1 LENIAVNKD
10 RSATEF
16 RAGEPKGP
24 ATKAEAKA
32 PAGEPAAAE
41 AVPLSNAWTR
51 FWFTPTSTVGMK
63 CLRFGSGLLF
73 FAWLVSFAGHQVE
86 LFSQNGW
93 LDRKALVEMR
103 QQENLAPVP
112 IGWSILYLAGDSVAL
127 FQTLYWGSLAALAL
141 FTLGVAT
148 RITAVLTWIIVVSF
162 FANPATSYEGDYLLG
177 ILAFYLMIGHLL
189 VGQWNGNLS
198 IAERILGSCDDFVF
212 ARWLFP
218 PSAAERPASCG
229 ANFMMR
235 LVQIHFVMIIVT
247 SALHKLQI
255 SDWWA
260 GVALWYPLHPTFQT
274 TAESLQRERPNAEFT
289 LFYLSL
295 AQYLVLAWQLGLPF
309 FAWRPGRCWR
319 GLLLGGAAI
328 GWLGAYFLF
337 QLPLFG
343 PFVLLGCLSFLRPEE
358 WEWAKGAIRSGLGDS
373 VKRKA
378 APEVK
383 KMPVA
388 VGKDS
393 IKK

>member
-1 LENIAVNKD
+1 MSKD

-16 RAGEPKGP
+16 GAGEPRTP
-24 ATKAEAKA
+24 ATTDGAKA
-32 PAGEPAAAE
+32 RSGEPGAPAAE
-41 AVPLSNAWTR
+41 ALQPSNAWTR
-51 FWFTPTSTVGMK
+51 FWFTAISTTGMQ
-63 CLRFGSGLLF
+63 CLRIGSGLLF
-73 FAWLVSFAGHQVE
+73 LAWLLSFAGHQVE
-86 LFSQNGW
+86 LFSLNGW
-93 LDRKALVEMR
+93 LDRKALEEMGR
-103 QQENLAPVP
+103 QENLAPVP

-127 FQTLYWGSLAALAL
+127 FQALYWGSLAVLAL

-148 RITAVLTWIIVVSF
+148 RITGVLTWVIVVSF

-189 VGQWNGNLS
+189 VGQWQGNLS
-198 IAERILGSCDDFVF
+198 ITERILGARDDFVF

-218 PSAAERPASCG
+218 RRVAERPASCG

-235 LVQIHFVMIIVT
+235 LVQIHFVIIIVT

-255 SDWWA
+255 SDWWS
-260 GVALWYPLHPTFQT
+260 GVALWYPLHPTFKT
-274 TAESLQRERPNAEFT
+274 TAETLQRERPNADFT

-295 AQYLVLAWQLGLPF
+295 AQYLVLAWQLCLPF
-309 FAWRPGRCWR
+309 FAWRPGRWWR

-343 PFVLLGCLSFLRPEE
+343 PFVMLGCLSFLRPEE
-358 WEWAKGAIRSGLGDS
+358 WKWVTDAVRNGLGGA
-373 VKRKA
+373 VKVRA
-378 APEVK
+378 APVVK
-383 KMPVA
+383 QMA
-388 VGKDS
+388 ASAGKGN